1 MGFLD
6 SLRGLFAG
14 TGTTSGGGYYIY
26 VRCNRCGEA
35 LRTRVNL
42 QNDLSESDAGGYV
55 LNKTLVGSGRCFERI
70 EVHLEFN
77 PARQLT
83 GREISGGEFIT
94 AQEFDQYWAQSGNPA
109 PRVTR

>member
-6 SLRGLFAG
+6 SLKGLFVG
-14 TGTTSGGGYYIY
+14 TGTTSAGGYYIY

-42 QNDLSESDAGGYV
+42 QNDLSESDDGYV
-55 LNKTLVGSGRCFERI
+55 LNKTLVGGGRCFERI

-77 PARQLT
+77 NARQLVS
-83 GREISGGEFIT
+83 REISGGEFIT